1 MQLSFSWDRP
11 QKKQKIF
18 VMRRYLV
25 LGVLLGS
32 MLVLGLRGAQL
43 HLFENDFL
51 RSEGDQRHLRTVS
64 IAANR
69 GVITD
74 RHGEPV
80 AISTPVDSVWA
91 NPSELMAARDQ
102 WGKLARTLGVKHEQ
116 LQQRLMK
123 RSQRGFVYL
132 KRHVNPAIAK
142 KVMELELPGIA
153 LQREYRRYYPAGE
166 VMGHVIGFTDIDDN
180 GQEGLELAFN
190 KVLKGTDGSKRIM
203 KDNLGRAVE
212 TVENIATPHSGK
224 SLTLSIDQQ
233 LQYITYRELKAAVKK
248 YKARAGTA
256 VIMDANTGEVLAMV
270 NQPAFNPNDR
280 SRLRSSRYRNR
291 SVTDVF
297 EPGSTIKPFTIIAAL
312 ESGRYHARS
321 RINTSPGVIKV
332 GRKLIRDTRDHGIID
347 VGTVLQKSSNVGAT
361 KMALSIKPE
370 YLWQTLSDVGFG
382 KQTNSIFPGE
392 SSGLLNDYQNWHEI
406 EHATHAFGYGLSV
419 TNLQLARAYVALAN
433 GGRLLPISMQR
444 LDETPE
450 GFRVMR
456 EKTVKQVLRMME
468 RVTGEGGT
476 GELARVAGY
485 RVAGKTGT
493 VRKAGPGGYKEDKYL
508 SLFTGVVPASRPRL
522 VMTIMIDEPQG
533 KEYFGGR
540 VAAPVFANV
549 MRDALRLMDIAPDD
563 KKLLR
568 AQMLPASA
576 MSSEVTL

>member
-11 QKKQKIF
+11 QKRQKVF
-18 VMRRYLV
+18 VLRRYLV
-25 LGVLLGS
+25 LSVLLGS
-32 MLVLGLRGAQL
+32 MFVLGLRGAQL

-51 RSEGDQRHLRTVS
+51 RNKGDQRHLRTIS
-64 IAANR
+64 IAADR

-91 NPSELMAARDQ
+91 NPSELITARDQ
-102 WGKLARTLGVKHEQ
+102 WGKLAQILDINPEQ
-116 LQQRLMK
+116 LQQHLMK

-132 KRHVNPAIAK
+132 KRHVNPEVAQ
-142 KVMELELPGIA
+142 KVKELALPGIA

-180 GQEGLELAFN
+180 GQEGLELTFN
-190 KVLKGTDGSKRIM
+190 ELLKGTDGSKRIM

-212 TVENIATPHSGK
+212 TVENIVTPHAGK
-224 SLTLSIDQQ
+224 PLTLSIDQQ

-248 YKARAGTA
+248 HKARAGTA

-280 SRLRSSRYRNR
+280 SRLRSNSYRNR
-291 SVTDVF
+291 AVTDVF
-297 EPGSTIKPFTIIAAL
+297 EPGSTIKPFTIAAAL
-312 ESGRYHARS
+312 ESGRFHARS
-321 RINTSPGVIKV
+321 RIDTSPGTLKV
-332 GRKLIRDTRDHGIID
+332 GRKLIRDIRDHGIID
-347 VGTVLQKSSNVGAT
+347 MATVLQKSSNVGAT

-370 YLWQTLSDVGFG
+370 YLWQTLSDAGFG
-382 KQTNSIFPGE
+382 KQTNSVFPGE
-392 SSGLLNDYQNWHEI
+392 SSGLLSDYQNWNEI
-406 EHATHAFGYGLSV
+406 EHATHAYGYGMSV
-419 TNLQLARAYVALAN
+419 TNLQLARAYVVLAN
-433 GGRLLPISMQR
+433 GGRLLPVSVQR
-444 LDETPE
+444 RDDAPE
-450 GFRVMR
+450 GFRVMH
-456 EKTVKQVLRMME
+456 EKTVKQVLHMME
-468 RVTGEGGT
+468 SVIEEGGS
-476 GELARVAGY
+476 GELAKVAGY

-493 VRKAGPGGYKEDKYL
+493 VHKAGPGGYQEDKYL
-508 SLFTGVVPASRPRL
+508 SMFAGVVPASRPRL
-522 VMTIMIDEPQG
+522 VMTIMIDEPKG

-568 AQMLPASA
+568 AQMLPGSP

>member
-11 QKKQKIF
+11 RKKQKVF
-18 VMRRYLV
+18 VIRRYLV
-25 LGVLLGS
+25 LSVLLGS

-51 RSEGDQRHLRTVS
+51 RSEGDQRHMRTVS
-64 IAANR
+64 VVASR
-69 GVITD
+69 GAITD

-102 WGKLARTLGVKHEQ
+102 WGSLAKMLDVKHEK

-132 KRHVNPAIAK
+132 KRHVNPDTAK
-142 KVMELELPGIA
+142 KVMALGLPGVA

-166 VMGHVIGFTDIDDN
+166 VMGHVIGFTDIDDS
-180 GQEGLELAFN
+180 GQEGLELAFD
-190 KVLKGTDGSKRIM
+190 KVLKGTDGSKRVM
-203 KDNLGRAVE
+203 KDNLGRAVA
-212 TVENIATPHSGK
+212 TVENIITPHVGK

-270 NQPAFNPNDR
+270 SQPAFNPNDR
-280 SRLRSSRYRNR
+280 SRLRSNRYRNR

-297 EPGSTIKPFTIIAAL
+297 EPGSTIKPFTIVTAL
-312 ESGRYHARS
+312 ESGRYNKNS
-321 RINTSPGVIKV
+321 RINTSPGVLKV
-332 GRKLIRDTRDHGIID
+332 GRKLIRDSRDYGVVD
-347 VGTVLQKSSNVGAT
+347 MATVLQKSSNVGAT
-361 KMALSIKPE
+361 KMALSIKPK

-382 KQTNSIFPGE
+382 KQTRSVFPGE
-392 SSGLLNDYQNWHEI
+392 SSGLLSDYQNWREI
-406 EHATHAFGYGLSV
+406 EHATHAYGYGLSV
-419 TNLQLARAYVALAN
+419 TNLQLARAYVSLAN
-433 GGRLLPISMQR
+433 GGKLLPVSIQR
-444 LDETPE
+444 LDEAPE

-456 EKTVKQVLRMME
+456 EKTVKQVRRMME
-468 RVTGEGGT
+468 RVTEEGGS
-476 GELARVAGY
+476 GELAQVAGY

-493 VRKAGPGGYKEDKYL
+493 VHKAGPGGYQEDKYL
-508 SLFTGVVPASRPRL
+508 SMFAGIVPASHPRL
-522 VMTIMIDEPQG
+522 VMTIMIDEPRG
-533 KEYFGGR
+533 KEYFGGL

-549 MRDALRLMDIAPDD
+549 MRDALRLMNIAPDD

-568 AQMLPASA
+568 AQMLPSGAV
-576 MSSEVTL
+576 SSEVTL